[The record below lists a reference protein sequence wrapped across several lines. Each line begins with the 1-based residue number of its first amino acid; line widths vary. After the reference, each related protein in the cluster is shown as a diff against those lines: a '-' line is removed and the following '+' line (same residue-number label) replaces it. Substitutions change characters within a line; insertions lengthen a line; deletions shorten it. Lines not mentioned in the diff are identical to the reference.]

1 MIRPCTVL
9 WTSEPLAIGK
19 HEWRI
24 VAAHFP
30 HLEAMDRALGRDQP
44 NGRATF
50 YEWRPLAYRGSPRDW
65 RDEREWPTYG
75 GDRSDCGTPRTLRKL
90 WERERATIRALLRPV
105 LAGEAAAVKPQLDLF
120 DTTGAA
126 P

>member
-1 MIRPCTVL
+1 MNRPCTVL
-9 WTSEPLAIGK
+9 WTSEPLVIGK

-24 VAAHFP
+24 VVGDFL
-30 HLEAMDRALGRDQP
+30 HLVAIDRAIGRHNT

-50 YEWRPLAYRGSPRDW
+50 YEWRPLAYRGNSRDW
-65 RDEREWPTYG
+65 RDEREWPTYD
-75 GDRSDCGTPRTLRKL
+75 GDRSDCGIPRTLRKL
-90 WERERATIRALLRPV
+90 WERERTTIRALLQPV
-105 LAGEAAAVKPQLDLF
+105 LAGQAAAAKPQLDLF